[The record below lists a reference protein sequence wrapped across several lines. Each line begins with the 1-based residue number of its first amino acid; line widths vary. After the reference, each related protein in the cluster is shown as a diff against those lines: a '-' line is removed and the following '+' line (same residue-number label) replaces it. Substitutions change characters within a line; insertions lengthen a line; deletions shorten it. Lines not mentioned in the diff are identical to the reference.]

1 ALFCGKDNNQNAK
14 LFLGDFFVWAE
25 TLRKTGYWYRG
36 VHYTIDLLIPADL
49 KAGWQATGRGGGS
62 ASTNEFCFLCT
73 ETRGEKGSLHLAC
86 DDCRTRHGREQC
98 RHRPFIISRDEL
110 EGQDIQGVQVF
121 CPWSIPT
128 LPRPLKAGHAE
139 CKAFLQ
145 SVGESTTGDKV
156 KLQRETKR
164 WLEEKLVVA
173 VGDEGAPNHLAR
185 ASRQLLETNLQ
196 LRFPTEELTALREDL
211 VASQTR
217 LSVDDD
223 GHEVTETEA
232 MRSLLAKCLKTEEVI
247 KLYTTRVG
255 TKSITAFIDDA
266 GCLVMDILH
275 CELRVGEQLLT
286 RLVQAGQLRGDLN
299 GEEKKELI
307 SKTETIINER
317 IFRSQG
323 AGVGNYK
330 ITVER
335 GAVQTMSMNNDRL
348 RKIFANIGLLIEANL
363 GANGAAFAKLF
374 SLYLRFMTRLQS
386 DVEYSDEEIK
396 VASDAMTDFGECWI
410 SLFGTDSITNY
421 VHYII
426 AGHVASFLRKYR
438 NLAIFANQGWEA
450 MNGVMKKYLGRRTQN
465 GGSKQGGCE
474 SVAEALLRYVR
485 RLWLYYWD
493 GTEMTT
499 GGPLDRALAAY
510 RKAKQSGDVVDVVE
524 LMHVALHGVEA
535 ATASPGGAEAS
546 DGGEGESGRTSQESP
561 TTDHELVADL
571 ESLAIYQPSST
582 TGPAP
587 RTDDSDF
594 ELAT

>member
-1 ALFCGKDNNQNAK
+1 LAPEFNYERLLIMIIEKSLMEQGKQHERLLLSLDGTRKGLRTMVFAGFKFAVHVKGRKKIQPTETEQAQAAAEGGVAAGGEGPMEEEHNDEEEEEKKEKETAETSHISHQSSRGCLPAALFCGKDNNQNAK

-36 VHYTIDLLIPADL
+36 LHYTIDLLIPADL

-98 RHRPFIISRDEL
+98 RHRSFIISRDEL

-128 LPRPLKAGHAE
+128 LPEPRKAGLVE
-139 CKAFLQ
+139 CNAFLQ
-145 SVGESTTGDKV
+145 SVGESTTGDKI

-173 VGDEGAPNHLAR
+173 VGDEKNLNHLAR

-196 LRFPTEELTALREDL
+196 LRFPTEELTALCEDL

-255 TKSITAFIDDA
+255 TKSITAFIA
-266 GCLVMDILH
+266 VSWWIFCTASW
-275 CELRVGEQLLT
+275 RW
-286 RLVQAGQLRGDLN
+286 DLN
-299 GEEKKELI
+299 GKEKKELI
-307 SKTETIINER
+307 SKNETITNER
-317 IFRSQG
+317 IFCSQG
-323 AGVGNYK
+323 AGMGNYK
-330 ITVER
+330 ITVEK

-348 RKIFANIGLLIEANL
+348 RKVFANISLLIEANL
-363 GANGAAFAKLF
+363 GANGAAFANLF
-374 SLYLRFMTRLQS
+374 SLYMRFMTRLQS
-386 DVEYSDEEIK
+386 DIEYSDEEIE

-426 AGHVASFLRKYR
+426 AGHVALFLMKYR

-450 MNGVMKKYLGRRTQN
+450 MNGVMKKYLGRRT
-465 GGSKQGGCE
+465 
-474 SVAEALLRYVR
+474 
-485 RLWLYYWD
+485 
-493 GTEMTT
+493 
-499 GGPLDRALAAY
+499 
-510 RKAKQSGDVVDVVE
+510 
-524 LMHVALHGVEA
+524 
-535 ATASPGGAEAS
+535 
-546 DGGEGESGRTSQESP
+546 
-561 TTDHELVADL
+561 
-571 ESLAIYQPSST
+571 
-582 TGPAP
+582 
-587 RTDDSDF
+587 
-594 ELAT
+594 